1 MRETSQ
7 YARKSRMCVFSKR
20 RYEEWKCILLKEKKV
35 VLPQSWL
42 LVPESTDVMFPGHRV
57 PEPRLSQVPRAHYST
72 I

>member
-42 LVPESTDVMFPGHRV
+42 FLNEKENKGQNNIDTESCTRFVEKEH
-57 PEPRLSQVPRAHYST
+57 
-72 I
+72 